1 MDTIF
6 LGIALFLIYFCLASC
21 VLYERKDSVT
31 HPPNNSQPIEQAV
44 REMLDEI
51 YGEVTICG
59 MTYSAGAALEACDP
73 VAFRCGLSD
82 YESEIQ
88 GELEEA
94 IENEDDSEI
103 EWAEEE

>member
-1 MDTIF
+1 MKIENVASFRGFTVTKGQVDIRNSEYIEF
-6 LGIALFLIYFCLASC
+6 LDD
-21 VLYERKDSVT
+21 V
-31 HPPNNSQPIEQAV
+31 
-44 REMLDEI
+44 

-73 VAFRCGLSD
+73 VAFRCGLWD

-103 EWAEEE
+103 KWDEQE

>member
-1 MDTIF
+1 MNIQNVKAFRGFTVTNGQVDISESEYMEF
-6 LGIALFLIYFCLASC
+6 LND
-21 VLYERKDSVT
+21 V
-31 HPPNNSQPIEQAV
+31 
-44 REMLDEI
+44 

-73 VAFRCGLSD
+73 VAFRVALGD

-88 GELEEA
+88 SELEDA

>member
-1 MDTIF
+1 MNIQNV
-6 LGIALFLIYFCLASC
+6 ASFRGFT
-21 VLYERKDSVT
+21 VTNGQVDISDS
-31 HPPNNSQPIEQAV
+31 EYM
-44 REMLDEI
+44 EFLDEV
-51 YGEVTICG
+51 YGDVTICS

-73 VAFRCGLSD
+73 VAFRVGLGD

-88 GELEEA
+88 AELEEA

>member
-1 MDTIF
+1 MTTFNINN
-6 LGIALFLIYFCLASC
+6 
-21 VLYERKDSVT
+21 VT
-31 HPPNNSQPIEQAV
+31 FFRGHTVTNGQVDISNDEYM
-44 REMLDEI
+44 EYLDEV

-59 MTYSAGAALEACDP
+59 MTYSAGVALEACDP

-88 GELEEA
+88 TELEEA

-103 EWAEEE
+103 EWEDGKEPVDSDEE

>member
-1 MDTIF
+1 MNIQNVKTFRGFTVNNGQVDISKDEYMEF
-6 LGIALFLIYFCLASC
+6 LDN
-21 VLYERKDSVT
+21 V
-31 HPPNNSQPIEQAV
+31 
-44 REMLDEI
+44 

-73 VAFRCGLSD
+73 VAFSVGLGD

-88 GELEEA
+88 SELEEA

-103 EWAEEE
+103 EWDEQE

>member
-1 MDTIF
+1 MNIQNV
-6 LGIALFLIYFCLASC
+6 ASF
-21 VLYERKDSVT
+21 RGFTVT
-31 HPPNNSQPIEQAV
+31 KGQVDISNSEYM
-44 REMLDEI
+44 EMLDEI

-59 MTYSAGAALEACDP
+59 MAYSAGAAREACDP
-73 VAFRCGLSD
+73 VAFRVGLGD

-103 EWAEEE
+103 EWDEQE